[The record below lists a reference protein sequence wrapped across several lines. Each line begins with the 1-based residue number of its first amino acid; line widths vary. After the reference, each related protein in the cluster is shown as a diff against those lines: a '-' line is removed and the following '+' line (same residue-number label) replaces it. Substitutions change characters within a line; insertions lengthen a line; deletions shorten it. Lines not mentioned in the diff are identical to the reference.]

1 MIVELINDGT
11 HQLIKL
17 PKGYELS
24 GNSVAIDKVVGGL
37 FVHTPKDNPNN
48 LKPVVLATLA
58 QNETELKQGDVTIYT
73 SYDAMMADLV

>member
-24 GNSVAIDKVVGGL
+24 GNVASATWDNDTLLITSTNHRWQKLHQALAL
-37 FVHTPKDNPNN
+37 FDPE
-48 LKPVVLATLA
+48 LVLEREA
-58 QNETELKQGDVTIYT
+58 QGEQG
-73 SYDAMMADLV
+73 